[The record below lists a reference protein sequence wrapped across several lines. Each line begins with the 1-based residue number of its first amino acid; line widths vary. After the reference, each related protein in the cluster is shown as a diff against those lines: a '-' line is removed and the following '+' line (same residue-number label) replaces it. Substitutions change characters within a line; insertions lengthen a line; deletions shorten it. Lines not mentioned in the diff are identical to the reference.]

1 MYNKLNDLQFPQ
13 KKEKRKVEWLT
24 INICLFFSPSFYFK
38 EKKKE
43 FEEVW
48 YGLVGEIVRLW
59 QDMS

>member
-1 MYNKLNDLQFPQ
+1 MTYNFLKKR
-13 KKEKRKVEWLT
+13 KKEKKKSWMTYNKYLS
-24 INICLFFSPSFYFK
+24 LFSSSFYFK

-48 YGLVGEIVRLW
+48 YGLVGEIVGLW